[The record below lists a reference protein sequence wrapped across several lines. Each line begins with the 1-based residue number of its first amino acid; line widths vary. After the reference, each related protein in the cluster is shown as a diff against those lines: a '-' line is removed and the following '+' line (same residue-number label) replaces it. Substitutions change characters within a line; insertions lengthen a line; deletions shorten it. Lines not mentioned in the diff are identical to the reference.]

1 MIKEKNKSLNLKGV
15 SPIIAVILLVMIVIG
30 MGLTAYLFFSRTQE
44 TLQKGTEEQAGKAFE
59 AMYSKIK
66 IESVTKEKIYIRNA
80 GSFEI
85 NSTSL
90 TLYVNNETYS
100 FTIGTEILEPNRVY
114 ALQLSQPLGEQDYL
128 IKVTAGAGIEDSRY
142 VNLAITTTT
151 TTTSIPITITT
162 TTIPPGVTTTTTTLP
177 PGVTTTTLP
186 NTPPVVTPVSFSG
199 STNQG
204 SVVTFMTN
212 ATDNEQSSS
221 SLTVRLWVGVCTSGD
236 CSSSSNY
243 QWILDGVQMSYYAGN
258 EFRYQWTINQP
269 AGSII
274 GATCQAIDNQGAT
287 SNWGDRFPIFTVGVQ
302 PTTTTLTTTTST
314 TSTTTTTT
322 ISWYFSNL
330 PKRRAI
336 NVTNS
341 GSALTNY
348 QLALNISYSSSM
360 TYNFA
365 DLRFTYFNGSAEQ
378 QIPYWLETYQ
388 ANSWA
393 KVWVKVPSIPSGT
406 SRLYVYY
413 GNSSLLSES
422 NFDQVFTKNFEDS
435 DLVGLW
441 HFDEGSGTSV
451 SDASGN
457 GNNGNII
464 NQNLGTYWVASD
476 GGQWDGRSDVK
487 FSTGASI
494 NFTNAFSFVEVPH
507 SSSLN
512 LQNAI
517 TIEAW
522 VNPRAIGGS
531 FSYRRPIT
539 ITNTAGALTDYQVL
553 VTLDTASLISQGK
566 MRSDCGDIRFT
577 DSDGATKLSYWIESG
592 CNSAN
597 TRIWIKIP
605 SIPRTSTKL
614 IYMYYGNSSVT
625 SESNGAAVFDFFD
638 DFNTLDTSSRWY
650 PVAGSNYQVSNGILR
665 INQGAIGLISALPF
679 NLNSGYMVESRI
691 QYNTNSESDY
701 SGVLETASYR
711 FIAGGNAN
719 SDATVLYMVD
729 YPSGNVNV
737 KGWVANGASTGYNIA
752 NAVSLFDMSLNTW
765 YIIGIET
772 TSSTVGFWRDY
783 SRIANYSLSW
793 SKNMNYISLGYYAGL
808 SNNIKDTSYD
818 WVRIRKYRSPEPTT
832 SVGSEQSSQSQT
844 NWLYRRPITIN
855 NPGSAKTNYQV
866 LVTIDTASLISQGK
880 MRSDCGDI
888 RFTDSDGVTWLEYFL
903 EGGCNTNATQVWIV
917 VPSIPSGSKKI
928 YMYYGNPDAVS
939 ASLMWNGQ
947 FIVLSDVPC
956 DTPWTRFSQL
966 DNRFPRGSSSYGGT
980 GGSETHTH
988 TTSGP
993 SATKCVDSSP
1003 CTTNVASDTHTH
1015 TATANH
1021 LPPYLNMIFCSSN
1034 NLYLR
1039 RFSIAMFS
1047 TSSLPSGWTRFSQ
1060 LDNRFPRGSSSYGG
1074 TGGSETHTHT
1084 TSGPS
1089 ATKCVYSPCV
1099 TNVAS
1104 DTHTHTVSTENH
1116 LPPYIDTIFAQVN
1129 SDGPAPSGTIVMAT
1143 SLPPL
1148 GWTRVSSFDNRFP
1161 RGSSSYGGTG
1171 GSETH
1176 THTLSGPSATKCVD
1190 SSPCTTN
1197 VASDTHTH
1205 TATANH
1211 LPPYL
1216 DVLFIQKNSQDV
1228 TTSVGAE
1235 EMRFMINKGTNYGLG
1250 ANTTHAFGIIN
1261 NNRISAPI
1269 PQGWVFIAL
1278 TYDGSYQRL
1287 YVNGLESASTPK
1299 TETIATSNSPLIIFN
1314 PGILDEVR
1322 IYNRAL
1328 SQNEIIAHY
1337 ERRKYSAT
1345 PPSYVIGSEETR

>member
-1 MIKEKNKSLNLKGV
+1 MHRKNFFKGI
-15 SPIIAVILLVMIVIG
+15 SPIIAVVLLIMIVIG
-30 MGLTAYLFFSRTQE
+30 MGITTYYYLSKTQQTIQTGTTE
-44 TLQKGTEEQAGKAFE
+44 QTEEAYKLTYTKIIFE
-59 AMYSKIK
+59 SL
-66 IESVTKEKIYIRNA
+66 TPEKIYIRLHA
-80 GSFEI
+80 PYEI
-85 NSTSL
+85 NSSL
-90 TLYVNNETYS
+90 IRVYVDEELYN
-100 FTIGTEILEPNRVY
+100 FTIDEEILRPNEVY
-114 ALQLSQPLGEQDYL
+114 SIKLSPSIPPGEHKVKITIGVGVEEERR
-128 IKVTAGAGIEDSRY
+128 IKVPRP
-142 VNLAITTTT
+142 VT

-177 PGVTTTTLP
+177 SGVTTTTLP

-199 STNQG
+199 STTQG

-221 SLTVRLWVGVCTSGD
+221 SLNVRLWVGRCNYNSTANCTT
-236 CSSSSNY
+236 SSAY
-243 QWILDGVQMSYYAGN
+243 TWILNNVSMTYYAGN

-287 SNWGDRFPIFTVGVQ
+287 SNWGDKFPIFTVGVQ

-577 DSDGATKLSYWIESG
+577 DPSVNSPLNYWIETNNAISPILIIQGDDDFNTGTRDANCGANPTFKYYYCTHPCEPLNWFTTSFDDSSWPSG
-592 CNSAN
+592 VTPFGAQSVYTSACTNVLTSAPDDLFIRKWFTISGGAPISGRLYLSHDDGIRCYINGNIVVDVLGTGGVASYWNRIVEIPGSYLVKGNNLLACWVANGGENSGAGGGYLDIRLEVTVSTCDSSN
-597 TRIWIKIP
+597 TRIW
-605 SIPRTSTKL
+605 
-614 IYMYYGNSSVT
+614 
-625 SESNGAAVFDFFD
+625 
-638 DFNTLDTSSRWY
+638 
-650 PVAGSNYQVSNGILR
+650 
-665 INQGAIGLISALPF
+665 
-679 NLNSGYMVESRI
+679 
-691 QYNTNSESDY
+691 
-701 SGVLETASYR
+701 
-711 FIAGGNAN
+711 
-719 SDATVLYMVD
+719 
-729 YPSGNVNV
+729 
-737 KGWVANGASTGYNIA
+737 
-752 NAVSLFDMSLNTW
+752 
-765 YIIGIET
+765 
-772 TSSTVGFWRDY
+772 
-783 SRIANYSLSW
+783 
-793 SKNMNYISLGYYAGL
+793 
-808 SNNIKDTSYD
+808 
-818 WVRIRKYRSPEPTT
+818 VR
-832 SVGSEQSSQSQT
+832 
-844 NWLYRRPITIN
+844 
-855 NPGSAKTNYQV
+855 
-866 LVTIDTASLISQGK
+866 
-880 MRSDCGDI
+880 
-888 RFTDSDGVTWLEYFL
+888 
-903 EGGCNTNATQVWIV
+903 
-917 VPSIPSGSKKI
+917 VPSIPVGSKTI
-928 YMYYGNPDAVS
+928 YMYYGNPS
-939 ASLMWNGQ
+939 ATSM
-947 FIVLSDVPC
+947 SDGKNTFYIFEDWETGSI
-956 DTPWTRFSQL
+956 DTNYWSM
-966 DNRFPRGSSSYGGT
+966 RGSVSPAWKTYWENKYQGSYSAGNSKINDGQYVELYKIVNFPMRWRIDYYWSVSSEANKDFLRFWMDGYEYAIIS
-980 GGSETHTH
+980 GSVGWTLRSFTDISSGSHTLVWRYDKDA
-988 TTSGP
+988 SG
-993 SATKCVDSSP
+993 SAG
-1003 CTTNVASDTHTH
+1003 SDTGWVDYII
-1015 TATANH
+1015 ARGYANPEPS
-1021 LPPYLNMIFCSSN
+1021 LTLGEETPALMI
-1034 NLYLR
+1034 
-1039 RFSIAMFS
+1039 A
-1047 TSSLPSGWTRFSQ
+1047 
-1060 LDNRFPRGSSSYGG
+1060 
-1074 TGGSETHTHT
+1074 
-1084 TSGPS
+1084 
-1089 ATKCVYSPCV
+1089 
-1099 TNVAS
+1099 
-1104 DTHTHTVSTENH
+1104 
-1116 LPPYIDTIFAQVN
+1116 
-1129 SDGPAPSGTIVMAT
+1129 
-1143 SLPPL
+1143 
-1148 GWTRVSSFDNRFP
+1148 
-1161 RGSSSYGGTG
+1161 
-1171 GSETH
+1171 
-1176 THTLSGPSATKCVD
+1176 
-1190 SSPCTTN
+1190 
-1197 VASDTHTH
+1197 
-1205 TATANH
+1205 
-1211 LPPYL
+1211 
-1216 DVLFIQKNSQDV
+1216 
-1228 TTSVGAE
+1228 
-1235 EMRFMINKGTNYGLG
+1235 KGNAYGLG
-1250 ANTTHAFGIIN
+1250 ANTTDAFSFIN
-1261 NNRISAPI
+1261 GVRISTSLSS
-1269 PQGWVFIAL
+1269 GWNHIVMTAEYIA
-1278 TYDGSYQRL
+1278 GVMQQKL
-1287 YVNGLESASTPK
+1287 YVNSVHLQTQTVSG
-1299 TETIATSNSPLIIFN
+1299 TINTNTNPLMIFN

-1328 SQNEIIAHY
+1328 SEGEIRAHY
-1337 ERRKYSAT
+1337 YRKKYASVE
-1345 PPSYVIGSEETR
+1345 PSYVIGSEETK